1 MRAIPASS
9 PSEANPDRLPT
20 GKASQKA
27 VVCST
32 HISRVRLASDLLRCR
47 HVAVRNAPQNRA
59 VEGLERS
66 RTE

>member
-20 GKASQKA
+20 GKASQKT

-32 HISRVRLASDLLRCR
+32 HTSRVRLAKRFGPMQAC
-47 HVAVRNAPQNRA
+47 RNAERA
-59 VEGLERS
+59 SKS
-66 RTE
+66 RGRRVGAEPD

>member
-9 PSEANPDRLPT
+9 TSEANPDRLPT

-27 VVCST
+27 VVSST
-32 HISRVRLASDLLRCR
+32 HIRRVRLASDLLRCR
-47 HVAVRNAPQNRA
+47 HVAMRNAPQNRA